1 MARKTTEEKR
11 QGLIKKIHV
20 AKKQLVLCDDDYC
33 AILLRVTG
41 QNSSKNCDLQ
51 QLQRVI
57 AEMERLGFKPTKKS
71 IGRKPL
77 HLTDVSDLMAKLGVL
92 LQQSEKSWEYADG
105 MAKRMF
111 QKDKVNLLNAMELRK
126 LIAAL
131 NYHNLK
137 QQAAQAAKL

>member
-1 MARKTTEEKR
+1 MARKTTEQKR
-11 QGLIKKIHV
+11 QGLIAKIHV
-20 AKKQLVLCDDDYC
+20 AKDQLALDDDNYR

-51 QLQRVI
+51 QLQRVM

-111 QKDKVNLLNAMELRK
+111 QFKFTATRRWLKPTLEPLLHQ
-126 LIAAL
+126 AL
-131 NYHNLK
+131 L
-137 QQAAQAAKL
+137 AQFR